1 MTETKISNTN
11 FNTKS
16 QMWIFKIGEN
26 NLFISVIYKPRK
38 NNSCG
43 FPVNSIISIP
53 FTHYCFLMCRKCN
66 TNIQIKAKMNY

>member
-1 MTETKISNTN
+1 MTKTKISNTN

-43 FPVNSIISIP
+43 FTLNNNNKYTFHSLLFS
-53 FTHYCFLMCRKCN
+53 HL
-66 TNIQIKAKMNY
+66 QKMQH